1 MLARIISVLIS
12 CFISTVVL
20 AEEVKP
26 SDIADG
32 APDRYVVLPGDTL
45 WGISARFLKEPFR
58 WPEVWRL
65 NRDQVKNPHRIYPG
79 EVIMLEGRSGEPQ
92 LKLGEMGKGKP
103 VVIVEDTRKEGIPS
117 IPQNVIEPFLSQP
130 LVVDEDGLR
139 TAPRIIAT
147 QEDRVYVGSD
157 NRVYVTGVKSAD
169 TNWQVYRPAK
179 ALVDPD
185 TAEILGYEAFYL
197 GSARQTREGEPAT
210 FEIATARQEIGRGD
224 RFVVATRPEI
234 VSYVP
239 HAPGAQVAGRL
250 ISVYGGLGE
259 GGRYSVVSLSRGLR
273 DGLEIGH
280 VLALYRAG
288 AEVTERFEGK
298 KTTYKLPEERY
309 GLVFV
314 FRLFDRVSYALVMD
328 ASRPIMVGD
337 AVRTP

>member
-1 MLARIISVLIS
+1 
-12 CFISTVVL
+12 L

-32 APDRYVVLPGDTL
+32 APDRYVVVPGDTL
-45 WGISARFLKEPFR
+45 WGISAKFLKEPFR

-65 NRDQVKNPHRIYPG
+65 NRDQIKNPHRIYPG
-79 EVIMLEGRSGEPQ
+79 ETITLEGRSGEPQ
-92 LKLGEMGKGKP
+92 LKLGEMAKGQP
-103 VVIVEDTRKEGIPS
+103 VVIVEDSKSEGIPS

-130 LVVDEDGLR
+130 LVVDENGLR

-157 NRVYVTGVKSAD
+157 NRVYVTGVKTND
-169 TNWQVYRPAK
+169 RNWQLYRPGK
-179 ALVDPD
+179 ALIDPD
-185 TAEILGYEAFYL
+185 TSETLGYEAFYL
-197 GSARQTREGEPAT
+197 GSARLSREGEPAT
-210 FEIATARQEIGRGD
+210 FDIATAREEIGRGD
-224 RFVVATRPEI
+224 RLVVANRPEI
-234 VSYVP
+234 VSYAP
-239 HAPGAQVAGRL
+239 HAPAAGVSGRL

-259 GGRYSVVSLSRGLR
+259 GGRYSVVTLSRGVR

-288 AEVTERFEGK
+288 AVVSERFEGK
-298 KTTYKLPEERY
+298 RTTYKLPEERY

-328 ASRPIMVGD
+328 ASRPIQVGD
-337 AVRTP
+337 VVRTP